1 MDKNRKNDI
10 ITSDSKQGQ
19 LNFEENYLPHKIN
32 ISYFVTLRCVS
43 FWARLVCMLTPDS
56 VSWRKR
62 TVVVV
67 VYDIDRDFVIS
78 RSAVPYLPG
87 FRSLR
92 SFSRIT
98 SLKMN
103 YSIQALRY
111 TNL

>member
-1 MDKNRKNDI
+1 MDKNQKNDI

-78 RSAVPYLPG
+78 RSGTIPARFPLAKE
-87 FRSLR
+87 F
-92 SFSRIT
+92 FSDNF
-98 SLKMN
+98 SKNEL
-103 YSIQALRY
+103 
-111 TNL
+111 